1 MAKTPQQYW
10 NDRQKQLWA
19 NLETS
24 ERALQTKLSK
34 CYADE
39 AKSLEKE
46 IGAYFSKYGKDNVIE
61 YRNLLQQLSKADK
74 DLLYRDCE
82 RFAKKYPQHADLMP
96 VRTSIY
102 KLDRLQGL
110 ELSIKMQQLEIGAI
124 EEAELTKHLTTAFK
138 KGYQETAKTIGFQAD
153 KVSAE
158 LFINN
163 DWTGKG
169 NFSSSIW
176 TNKDKLVDYLT
187 NDFKTAIIRG
197 YSFDKVVKQMSE
209 RFTVRSQSDITRLI
223 MTEGTYVN
231 NQAMMKP
238 FEDSGLYDEFE
249 FVAVLDG
256 HTSSLCKGLDGQK
269 FPMKS
274 KQVGINFPPM
284 HANCRS
290 TFAMVIPDDYVDR
303 YEKEND

>member
-10 NDRQKQLWA
+10 NERQKQLWA

-24 ERALQTKLSK
+24 ERALQSKLSK
-34 CYADE
+34 YYADE
-39 AKSLEKE
+39 AKALEKE

-74 DLLYRDCE
+74 DLVYRDCE
-82 RFAKKYPQHADLMP
+82 RFAKKYPQHADLIP

-124 EEAELTKHLTTAFK
+124 EEAELTKHLTTVFK
-138 KGYQETAKTIGFQAD
+138 KGYQETAKTIGFQTD

-158 LFINN
+158 LFVNN

-176 TNKDKLVDYLT
+176 TNKDKLVNYLT
-187 NDFKTAIIRG
+187 NDFKTPIIRG
-197 YSFDKVVKQMSE
+197 DSFDKVVKQMSE

-231 NQAMMKP
+231 NQAMIAP
-238 FEDSGLYDEFE
+238 FEDSKDFDEYE
-249 FVAVLDG
+249 FVSVLDG
-256 HTSSLCKGLDGQK
+256 STSSICRGLDGHK
-269 FPMKS
+269 FKLKN
-274 KQVGINFPPM
+274 KQVGVNFPPM

-290 TFAMVIPDDYVDR
+290 TFAMVIPDDYLER
-303 YEKEND
+303 

>member
-10 NDRQKQLWA
+10 NERQKQLWA

-24 ERALQTKLSK
+24 ERALQVKLSK
-34 CYADE
+34 YYADE
-39 AKSLEKE
+39 VKALEKE

-82 RFAKKYPQHADLMP
+82 RFAKKYPQHADLIP

-124 EEAELTKHLTTAFK
+124 EEAELTKHLTTVFK
-138 KGYQETAKTIGFQAD
+138 KGYQETAKTIGFQTD

-158 LFINN
+158 LFVNN

-176 TNKDKLVDYLT
+176 TNKDKLVNYLT

-197 YSFDKVVKQMSE
+197 DSFDKVVKQMSE

-223 MTEGTYVN
+223 MTEGTYIN

-256 HTSSLCKGLDGQK
+256 HTSSLCKNLDGQK

-274 KQVGINFPPM
+274 KQVGVNFPPM

-290 TFAMVIPDDYVDR
+290 TFAMVIPDDYLER
-303 YEKEND
+303 